1 MPPAVPFPCSHACP
15 AGHSFSFFLSFSSFL
30 PGRPAGA
37 RSSFAV
43 SRCPPRRPV
52 VAAQPRISLSLS
64 RPPAIQFF
72 FRFHH
77 QKRSHKVSRGD
88 GGEEEERKREGE
100 RSARAATIPRPPLPF
115 FLSSLTGTKYGVERG
130 PKGQQHQPGA
140 DTEQWLLIRGGW
152 GRVRLQSPSFPA
164 LGRRLKGALAAE
176 IVRVPRFFD
185 QEILAKTMAYLAS
198 FAGKNS
204 VVEPGSLVGADLAE
218 EIRRRR
224 AVFNA
229 A

>member
-1 MPPAVPFPCSHACP
+1 MHALPAIPSL
-15 AGHSFSFFLSFSSFL
+15 SFFLSLLFS
-30 PGRPAGA
+30 PAGQPA
-37 RSSFAV
+37 LVRRSP
-43 SRCPPRRPV
+43 CP
-52 VAAQPRISLSLS
+52 AALLGDRLLPHSPASLSPS
-64 RPPAIQFF
+64 HGHRPFNSFSVFTIKND
-72 FRFHH
+72 HT
-77 QKRSHKVSRGD
+77 RSVGGD

-218 EIRRRR
+218 EICRRR